1 MIYES
6 KPITIDEKAE
16 LVSLLNDQ
24 KIRCAIT
31 EVLQDIVQPR
41 PIENMDCLNLLSDL
55 LRFLLTM
62 FVHEK

>member
-6 KPITIDEKAE
+6 EPISIDEKAE

-24 KIRCAIT
+24 KLRCAIT
-31 EVLQDIVQPR
+31 EVLQDIIQPR

-55 LRFLLTM
+55 IRFLLTL